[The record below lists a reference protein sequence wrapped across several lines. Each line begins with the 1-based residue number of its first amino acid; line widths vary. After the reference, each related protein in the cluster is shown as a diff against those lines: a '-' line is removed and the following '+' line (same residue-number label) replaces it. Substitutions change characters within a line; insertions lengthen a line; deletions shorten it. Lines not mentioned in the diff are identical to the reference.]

1 MIEDTE
7 NEVKVVKL
15 KQKKA
20 KWQSHDP
27 VTIGGVMHYNDQGDT
42 ANWIGYP
49 VPGGECEV
57 SYQPNSGV
65 LFNWKGKNGTGGS
78 EQKYTFNINCDMH
91 APLNNSG
98 VLEMLGNNNNFEI
111 DSNCTKSNML
121 PKIQAKIEEDSLLKK
136 GTWAYL
142 GDAKDKS
149 KRYLFWTSVDI
160 SSDSVGAGKKI
171 PVIIST
177 ADGRFYIS
185 ETTTA
190 IRKNTAGNYVAIAD
204 HLTPKQYTEYLSN
217 DKKYEN
223 LQEAYDAYAKRVT
236 DGTYQQYKDTLPK

>member
-15 KQKKA
+15 KQKKE

-57 SYQPNSGV
+57 SYRPDSGV
-65 LFNWKGKNGTGGS
+65 LFNWKSGKGTGGS
-78 EQKYTFNINCDMH
+78 EQKYAFNINCDVH
-91 APLNNSG
+91 APLNDSG
-98 VLEMLGNNNNFEI
+98 ILEMLGDNNNFEI

-190 IRKNTAGNYVAIAD
+190 MRVNKAGNYIAIAG
-204 HLTPKQYTEYLSN
+204 HLTPTQYKEYLSK

-223 LQEAYDAYAKRVT
+223 LQEAYDAYAKLVT
-236 DGTYQQYKDTLPK
+236 DGTYPQYKDMLPK

>member
-121 PKIQAKIEEDSLLKK
+121 PKIQEKIEGDSLLKREP
-136 GTWAYL
+136 GPIWEMRRI
-142 GDAKDKS
+142 S
-149 KRYLFWTSVDI
+149 RSDI
-160 SSDSVGAGKKI
+160 YSG
-171 PVIIST
+171 
-177 ADGRFYIS
+177 
-185 ETTTA
+185 
-190 IRKNTAGNYVAIAD
+190 
-204 HLTPKQYTEYLSN
+204 HL
-217 DKKYEN
+217 
-223 LQEAYDAYAKRVT
+223 
-236 DGTYQQYKDTLPK
+236 

>member
-1 MIEDTE
+1 
-7 NEVKVVKL
+7 
-15 KQKKA
+15 
-20 KWQSHDP
+20 
-27 VTIGGVMHYNDQGDT
+27 
-42 ANWIGYP
+42 
-49 VPGGECEV
+49 
-57 SYQPNSGV
+57 
-65 LFNWKGKNGTGGS
+65 
-78 EQKYTFNINCDMH
+78 MH

-98 VLEMLGNNNNFEI
+98 VLEMLGNNSNFEI

-217 DKKYEN
+217 DKKYEK
-223 LQEAYDAYAKRVT
+223 LQEAYDAYAKLVT

>member
-1 MIEDTE
+1 
-7 NEVKVVKL
+7 
-15 KQKKA
+15 
-20 KWQSHDP
+20 
-27 VTIGGVMHYNDQGDT
+27 
-42 ANWIGYP
+42 
-49 VPGGECEV
+49 
-57 SYQPNSGV
+57 
-65 LFNWKGKNGTGGS
+65 
-78 EQKYTFNINCDMH
+78 
-91 APLNNSG
+91 
-98 VLEMLGNNNNFEI
+98 
-111 DSNCTKSNML
+111 ML

-149 KRYLFWTSVDI
+149 KRYLFWTAVDI
-160 SSDSVGAGKKI
+160 SSDSVGAVKKI

-217 DKKYEN
+217 DK
-223 LQEAYDAYAKRVT
+223 
-236 DGTYQQYKDTLPK
+236 